1 MEPVKGGN
9 VVVLPFD
16 FELLLFPLFDEHT
29 QSSGVEVDVE
39 PATVLEGGTA
49 VLVVV
54 LEGGTIVLEG
64 GNKVLVVSVHLT
76 ELFAD
81 FDLDFPLF
89 VVLVVLAT
97 VEVVVVDV

>member
-1 MEPVKGGN
+1 M
-9 VVVLPFD
+9 LPFD
-16 FELLLFPLFDEHT
+16 FELLLFALFDEHT

-49 VLVVV
+49 VL
-54 LEGGTIVLEG
+54 EG
-64 GNKVLVVSVHLT
+64 GNKVLVVSVHFT

-81 FDLDFPLF
+81 LDLDFPLF
-89 VVLVVLAT
+89 VVLVVLAA

>member
-54 LEGGTIVLEG
+54 LEGG
-64 GNKVLVVSVHLT
+64 NKVLVVSVHLT

-81 FDLDFPLF
+81 LDLDFPLF

>member
-39 PATVLEGGTA
+39 PATVLEGG
-49 VLVVV
+49 
-54 LEGGTIVLEG
+54 
-64 GNKVLVVSVHLT
+64 NKVLVVSVHLT

-81 FDLDFPLF
+81 LDLDFPLF

>member
-1 MEPVKGGN
+1 MGVVVEPVKGGN

-16 FELLLFPLFDEHT
+16 FELLLFPLFEEHT

-49 VLVVV
+49 VLE
-54 LEGGTIVLEG
+54 EGGSA
-64 GNKVLVVSVHLT
+64 VLVVSVHFT

-81 FDLDFPLF
+81 LDLDFPLF
-89 VVLVVLAT
+89 VVLVVLVA